1 MVFFDSTPVY
11 VIVGEFLLTVTLP
24 FVVGRVVKST
34 IPFILAWAVGQS
46 VWMYVATQIAYAWVG
61 QK

>member
-1 MVFFDSTPVY
+1 M
-11 VIVGEFLLTVTLP
+11 TVTLP